1 VHHNKQNAKYELPIY
16 KKARPAAPAIT
27 AIPKPV
33 AFAAPPVNSDKEG
46 VLKVAL
52 GKLVVGIITDAEAVD
67 MITISV
73 VVEDSV
79 GVSTGIAEDV
89 VKNSVSVSVSVS
101 VSTGVSMGVSAG
113 TADDAVVVGSAKAVV
128 RRTRVETP

>member
-1 VHHNKQNAKYELPIY
+1 MQSTNFPIY

-52 GKLVVGIITDAEAVD
+52 GKLVVGITADAEAVE
-67 MITISV
+67 MITMSV
-73 VVEDSV
+73 VVKDTSA
-79 GVSTGIAEDV
+79 VSIGTSEDV
-89 VKNSVSVSVSVS
+89 VKTSVSVS
-101 VSTGVSMGVSAG
+101 VSTGVSLGVSAG
-113 TADDAVVVGSAKAVV
+113 TADDAVVVGSATAVV